1 MEKNEA
7 QEEHMIKEENICH
20 VYCIEKTRRNTKNEN
35 EVNILRQIYLVGE
48 KKNRE
53 AKGEEE
59 RRKKGEKYF
68 EKKNIWSA
76 EKKKNRGGKKENS
89 WRRKINAEST

>member
-20 VYCIEKTRRNTKNEN
+20 MYCIEKTRRRTKNEN

-53 AKGEEE
+53 AKGEGKRDH
-59 RRKKGEKYF
+59 RRMNKHKTILF
-68 EKKNIWSA
+68 
-76 EKKKNRGGKKENS
+76 
-89 WRRKINAEST
+89 

>member
-1 MEKNEA
+1 MKKNEA

-20 VYCIEKTRRNTKNEN
+20 MYCIEKTRRRTKNEN

-59 RRKKGEKYF
+59 RRKKRRIKYVF
-68 EKKNIWSA
+68 LE
-76 EKKKNRGGKKENS
+76 EEKNREGKGGQFLE
-89 WRRKINAEST
+89 

>member
-1 MEKNEA
+1 MEKNET

-20 VYCIEKTRRNTKNEN
+20 MYCIEKTRRRTKNEN

-59 RRKKGEKYF
+59 RRKK
-68 EKKNIWSA
+68 
-76 EKKKNRGGKKENS
+76 
-89 WRRKINAEST
+89 RRKICFSGGGEEQRRKWRTIFGVG

>member
-1 MEKNEA
+1 
-7 QEEHMIKEENICH
+7 MIKEENICH
-20 VYCIEKTRRNTKNEN
+20 MYCIEKTRRRMKNEN

-59 RRKKGEKYF
+59 RRKKRRIKYVF
-68 EKKNIWSA
+68 LE
-76 EKKKNRGGKKENS
+76 EEKNREGKGGQFLE
-89 WRRKINAEST
+89 